1 MKYFAAKVLKAGLA
15 LTLACILVMGVVL
28 PAGAVSI
35 AATDYDTFLLSA
47 SVYQSQ
53 QLIVHNINDVTDIHG
68 SLSAKVYE
76 DAGLYTYVLE
86 LDPSLTNVSL
96 FSTEFAISEPV
107 AAGYSVL
114 QAGSSA
120 AFDIIHYG
128 NSIDD
133 GPLIYAA
140 ATTPAPGWSWPDTD
154 PITFFFQ
161 TSSFYDL
168 TLEENSFGMI
178 NSVNCTTSAAPVPEP
193 ATMTLFGVGII
204 MLGLSVT
211 ARRRKTGLK
220 K

>member
-15 LTLACILVMGVVL
+15 FTLACILVMGVVL

-35 AATDYDTFLLSA
+35 AATNYDGFPLSA

-86 LDPSLTNVSL
+86 LDPSLTHVSL

-107 AAGYSVL
+107 VAGYSFS

-120 AFDIIHYG
+120 AFDIIRLG
-128 NSIDD
+128 DSTVD

-140 ATTPAPGWSWPDTD
+140 TAGWAWPDTD

-168 TLEENSFGMI
+168 TREENSFGMI